1 MKWKKSSTRSSIDK
15 LRTTVGTFGQG
26 LLPVR
31 DLQQG
36 GTMYRTISDFTLD
49 WKYESA
55 ATLKVLRTLTDKSLH
70 QMVSPE
76 GRSLGF
82 LAWHLVLTLSEMG
95 SKMGLQITG
104 PAEDSEQPTSV
115 AEIASTYEISSKSVG
130 EVVRTTWTDAS
141 LDEKIDMYGEPWK
154 RGYALASLVKHQ
166 THHRAQMTV
175 LMRQAGL
182 PVPGVYGPS
191 REEWTKM
198 GMPPQK

>member
-1 MKWKKSSTRSSIDK
+1 
-15 LRTTVGTFGQG
+15 
-26 LLPVR
+26 
-31 DLQQG
+31 
-36 GTMYRTISDFTLD
+36 MYRTISDFTTD

-55 ATLKVLRTLTDKSLH
+55 ATLKILHTLTDQSLH
-70 QMVSPE
+70 QKVTPE

-82 LAWHLVLTLSEMG
+82 IAWHIVLTMTEMG

-104 PAEDSEQPTSV
+104 PAEDSEQPISV
-115 AEIASTYEISSKSVG
+115 SEIASAYDISSKSVG
-130 EVVRTTWTDAS
+130 EVVRTTWSDLS

-154 RGYALASLVKHQ
+154 RGYALASLVRHQ

-191 REEWTKM
+191 REEWAKF
-198 GMPPQK
+198 GMPTQK

>member
-1 MKWKKSSTRSSIDK
+1 
-15 LRTTVGTFGQG
+15 
-26 LLPVR
+26 
-31 DLQQG
+31 
-36 GTMYRTISDFTLD
+36 MYRTISDFTLD

-55 ATLKVLRTLTDKSLH
+55 ATLKVLRTLTNESLL
-70 QMVSPE
+70 QMVSPD

-104 PAEDSEQPTSV
+104 PAEDSEQPTS
-115 AEIASTYEISSKSVG
+115 ATEIASTYEISSKSVG
-130 EVVRTTWTDAS
+130 EVVRTTWTDVS
-141 LDEKIDMYGEPWK
+141 LDEKIEMYGDTWK
-154 RGYALASLVKHQ
+154 RGSALASLVKHQ

-175 LMRQAGL
+175 LMRQASL

-191 REEWTKM
+191 REEWAKM

>member
-1 MKWKKSSTRSSIDK
+1 
-15 LRTTVGTFGQG
+15 
-26 LLPVR
+26 
-31 DLQQG
+31 
-36 GTMYRTISDFTLD
+36 MYRTISDFALD

-55 ATLKVLRTLTDKSLH
+55 ATLKVLHALTDESLH
-70 QMVSPE
+70 QKVVPD

-104 PAEDSEQPTSV
+104 PAEDSELPTSV
-115 AEIASTYEISSKSVG
+115 SEIASTYDISSKSVG
-130 EVVRTTWTDAS
+130 EVVRTTWSDVS
-141 LDEKIDMYGEPWK
+141 LDEKIDMYGDTWK

-191 REEWTKM
+191 REEWAKM